1 MQRGGDSNA
10 SKAGQTGEATA
21 GRAEG
26 VSQSGARGD
35 PNERR
40 TGEESGER
48 GEFIRRPGGRARR
61 GASRRVG
68 VEVKVRAFRSRA
80 RSRARRGEGLFSRIH
95 TTHTLSLIL
104 SNGPRF

>member
-48 GEFIRRPGGRARR
+48 GEFQAARRARASG

-80 RSRARRGEGLFSRIH
+80 CKER
-95 TTHTLSLIL
+95 
-104 SNGPRF
+104 

>member
-35 PNERR
+35 PHERR

-48 GEFIRRPGGRARR
+48 GEFQAARRAR
-61 GASRRVG
+61 ASGG
-68 VEVKVRAFRSRA
+68 VAAGGGGGKS
-80 RSRARRGEGLFSRIH
+80 EGISESCKESCKER
-95 TTHTLSLIL
+95 
-104 SNGPRF
+104 

>member
-48 GEFIRRPGGRARR
+48 GERLPFQAARRAR
-61 GASRRVG
+61 ASGG
-68 VEVKVRAFRSRA
+68 VA
-80 RSRARRGEGLFSRIH
+80 EGGGGGKSEGISESCKESCKER
-95 TTHTLSLIL
+95 
-104 SNGPRF
+104 